1 MPFVVALTGGI
12 ASGKS
17 AVADR
22 FHALGVPVIDA
33 DIVARELVLPG
44 APALQEIVSTFGTE
58 VLDSAGALDRRAM
71 RQRVFAQPEARRA
84 LEAILHPRVRQA
96 LRECSASAHPYAI
109 IVVPLLVENRL
120 DYAWVD
126 RVLVVDVE
134 RETQRERLVQRDG
147 IERDLANTMID
158 AQASRAQRLEA
169 ADDVIKNEGTPQDL
183 DSRVQLLHA
192 RYEQMA
198 VAKAGFSRF

>member
-169 ADDVIKNEGTPQDL
+169 ADDVIKNEATPQDL